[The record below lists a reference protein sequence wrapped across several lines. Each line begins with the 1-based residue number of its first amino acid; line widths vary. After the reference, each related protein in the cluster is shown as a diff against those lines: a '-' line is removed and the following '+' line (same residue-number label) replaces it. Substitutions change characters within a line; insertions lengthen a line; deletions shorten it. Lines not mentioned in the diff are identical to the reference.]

1 MPAQSRRKSSMIPR
15 ELIKKIRRIEIKTRH
30 LVEDLFSGEY
40 HSIFKGRGME
50 FAEVREYIRGD
61 EIRTIDWN
69 VTARMNKP
77 YVKQFCEERELTV
90 MLMVDASCSEDFGT
104 AGMVKSELAAE
115 ISALLAFSAIKNNDR
130 VGLMIFTDKVEKYLP
145 PKKGKEHVIR
155 VIREVLCFKPGNAST
170 DIGEALT
177 FLSRVTRRKSVVFL
191 LSDFIADSGDY
202 EKQLRIVSKKHDLTT
217 ISLSD
222 RHETEL
228 PDIGLIDL
236 EDSETGEIITIDT
249 SEPSVRRAFKNMNV
263 KEGVDRKR
271 RMDSLNIDSV
281 NLRTDDNYVKPLTS
295 FFKGRAKRLR

>member
-1 MPAQSRRKSSMIPR
+1 MIPR

-50 FAEVREYIRGD
+50 FAEVREYMIGD

-69 VTARMNKP
+69 VTARMNRP
-77 YVKQFCEERELTV
+77 FVKQFCEERELTV

-155 VIREVLCFKPGNAST
+155 VIREVLCFKPGRSKT

-177 FLSRVTRRKSVVFL
+177 FLSRVQRRKSVVFL
-191 LSDFIADSGDY
+191 LSDFIAPDY
-202 EKQLRIVSKKHDLTT
+202 EKQLRIVAKKHDITT
-217 ISLSD
+217 INLSD
-222 RHETEL
+222 RRESEL
-228 PDIGLIDL
+228 PDIGIVDL
-236 EDSETGEIITIDT
+236 EDSETGEIITVDT
-249 SEPSVRRAFKNMNV
+249 SDPTVRRAFKNMNIKDV
-263 KEGVDRKR
+263 SDRKR
-271 RMDSLNIDSV
+271 RMDGLNVDSV
-281 NLRTDDNYVKPLTS
+281 NLRTDVDYVKPLAG
-295 FFKGRAKRLR
+295 FFKQRAKRVR